1 MSAQCLLPNT
11 AISCRGW
18 WSDLGWRADLRRSP
32 VHTANQSRVESEFRL
47 DFPAKWFHRIAFMEK
62 KVFVSLES
70 VHFFYWKMELI
81 MPSLLSDFA
90 FLPPLVGAFFII
102 HFLLYPYCFL
112 NIIPNLWW
120 YTYSLK
126 PDHSCKVIN
135 QNVKE
140 RMDHKKQ
147 QVLVLW
153 SEMEQRFLC
162 DPIQLLPS
170 FWAPVLWTESCV
182 YHVNAPLRPLRDGV
196 TDYRVT
202 SSHWFSCLL
211 SCSLALWDLFFY
223 KGVVGIAC
231 CQCRIW

>member
-32 VHTANQSRVESEFRL
+32 VHTANQSRVDSEFRL

-70 VHFFYWKMELI
+70 VRFFYWKMELI

-153 SEMEQRFLC
+153 SEMEQQSVVPVWPNSATAFFLSTC
-162 DPIQLLPS
+162 AVDRKLC
-170 FWAPVLWTESCV
+170 VSCKCSS
-182 YHVNAPLRPLRDGV
+182 
-196 TDYRVT
+196 T
-202 SSHWFSCLL
+202 SIERWSNRL
-211 SCSLALWDLFFY
+211 
-223 KGVVGIAC
+223 
-231 CQCRIW
+231 